1 MRRAPVLLLALMC
14 LNVEFKVFS
23 APLCVHGDS
32 GCHFI
37 SVSDLFNRVIQYS
50 RRMHNLSS
58 DLYSEFE
65 KYFLPSKNHIGSAT
79 QNCPTAKISTPNN
92 KDNALRATSS
102 NHSTAFQSKYGII
115 ILYLLIAF
123 TLYPLLQFYQNIAHN
138 KEFTNF
144 SSSKV
149 LEMSNMLHELKTGM
163 QVMGIISN
171 SINGLSQGESDLSSS
186 ASREVQPMNDY
197 ELLHCFRRDSNK
209 IQNYLR
215 ILKCSI
221 ATEHAC

>member
-1 MRRAPVLLLALMC
+1 MC

-92 KDNALRATSS
+92 KDNALRATGEELM
-102 NHSTAFQSKYGII
+102 QV
-115 ILYLLIAF
+115 ILQLLVAWID
-123 TLYPLLQFYQNIAHN
+123 PLLQFYQNIAHN

-149 LEMSNMLHELKTGM
+149 LEMSNMLHELKTGVEKLIQKM

>member
-92 KDNALRATSS
+92 KDNALRA
-102 NHSTAFQSKYGII
+102 AGEELMQV
-115 ILYLLIAF
+115 ILQLLVAWID
-123 TLYPLLQFYQNIAHN
+123 PLLQFYQNIAHN

-163 QVMGIISN
+163 EKLIQKMQVMGIISN
-171 SINGLSQGESDLSSS
+171 SVNGLSPGESDLSSS

>member
-1 MRRAPVLLLALMC
+1 MC

-58 DLYSEFE
+58 DLYSEFGE
-65 KYFLPSKNHIGSAT
+65 ELM
-79 QNCPTAKISTPNN
+79 QV
-92 KDNALRATSS
+92 
-102 NHSTAFQSKYGII
+102 
-115 ILYLLIAF
+115 ILQLLVAWID
-123 TLYPLLQFYQNIAHN
+123 PLLQFYQNIAHN

-163 QVMGIISN
+163 EKLIQKMQVMGIISN
-171 SINGLSQGESDLSSS
+171 SVNGLSPGESDLSSS